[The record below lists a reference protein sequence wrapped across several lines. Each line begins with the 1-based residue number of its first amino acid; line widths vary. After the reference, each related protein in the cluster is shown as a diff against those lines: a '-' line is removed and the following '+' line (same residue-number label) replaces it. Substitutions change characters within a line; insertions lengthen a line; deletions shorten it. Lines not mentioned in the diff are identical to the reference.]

1 LIGTKKQVKLLC
13 DKLLFQEPLMPIN
26 ETYRT
31 WIQRIC
37 ELRPKQRITQVQN
50 FVWLVVGIF
59 HSHSVNISKI
69 AGKVIGPAKNVSTVR
84 RLSRFLANSAIDVRS
99 WYKPIAKTWLQSQL
113 ERVGEVRLI
122 VDGTTVGFGHQLLMI
137 SLAYRNRAVPIAWS
151 WVKHIRGHS
160 SGKQQVNLLRYVGTL
175 LPKKAPVFLVG
186 DSEFGSILVL
196 RQLDRWRWFYVLR
209 QKSNTGLWIS
219 EKTGWQALGSFVHQ
233 AGQSAWLQNAYLT
246 QQEIYQVSVLVYWQI
261 GEKEPWCLATN
272 LPDQALT
279 LRYYRRRMWIEEMFG
294 DFKKHGFDLERTMLR
309 HAPRLS
315 RLTLA
320 VAFLYVWLLSTGS
333 RTIRAGL
340 RHIVDRKDRRDL
352 SLFQI
357 GWRFIDRKLLRSI
370 PCPILLCVRS

>member
-1 LIGTKKQVKLLC
+1 
-13 DKLLFQEPLMPIN
+13 M
-26 ETYRT
+26 
-31 WIQRIC
+31 
-37 ELRPKQRITQVQN
+37 
-50 FVWLVVGIF
+50 VGIF

-69 AGKVIGPAKNVSTVR
+69 AGKVIGQAKNVCPVR
-84 RLSRFLANSAIDVRS
+84 RLSRFLANSAMDVHS
-99 WYKPIAKTWLQSQL
+99 CYKPVAKIWLQLQF
-113 ERVGEVRLI
+113 ERVGEIRLI
-122 VDGTTVGFGHQLLMI
+122 VDGTKIGFGHQLLMI

-160 SGKQQVNLLRYVGTL
+160 SAQQQVSWLRYVETV
-175 LPKKAPVFLVG
+175 LPKKAPVVLVG
-186 DSEFGSILVL
+186 NSEFGSILVL
-196 RQLDRWRWFYVLR
+196 RQLDRWRWVYVLR

-219 EKTGWQALGSFVHQ
+219 EKTDCQTLGSFAHQ
-233 AGQSAWLQNAYLT
+233 TGHSAWFQNAYLT
-246 QQEIYQVSVLVYWQI
+246 QQEIDQVSVLVYWQI

-294 DFKKHGFDLERTMLR
+294 DFKKHGFELEKTMLR
-309 HAPRLS
+309 QTPRLS

-340 RHIVDRKDRRDL
+340 RHIVDRKDRPDL

-357 GWRFIDRKLLRSI
+357 GWRFIDRKLLHSI
-370 PCPILLCVRS
+370 PCSVLLCVRPRNCLVTRKISIKDFDLQHACTSSQILIIMHSPVMCFCLDSTL